1 VQRDR
6 HANFVQTVA
15 LVAASLEKFAVEI
28 RSLQRTEIDELGEP
42 FAEGQTGSSAM
53 PHKRNPELSERICG
67 LARLIRGHSVV
78 ALDNVA
84 LWNERDISHSSAERM
99 ILPDSCLALDYML
112 DVFTSIVKDLRV
124 NSNAMTR
131 NMEASHGLVFSQRVL
146 VALID
151 KGLSRESAYSMVQN
165 NAKLAWDGDQDF
177 RSALLNDVDIRK
189 SLSEQE
195 IDELFDYKY
204 YLRHIDYIFNRL
216 ELK

>member
-1 VQRDR
+1 
-6 HANFVQTVA
+6 
-15 LVAASLEKFAVEI
+15 
-28 RSLQRTEIDELGEP
+28 
-42 FAEGQTGSSAM
+42 M

-67 LARLIRGHSVV
+67 LARLIRGHSVA
-78 ALDNVA
+78 ALENVA

-124 NSNAMTR
+124 NSNTMIR
-131 NMEASHGLVFSQRVL
+131 NMETSHGLVFSQRVL

-151 KGLSRESAYSMVQN
+151 KGLSRESAYSIVQN
-165 NAKLAWDGDQDF
+165 NAKLAWGGDQDF
-177 RSALLNDVDIRK
+177 RSALLNDVDVRK
-189 SLSEQE
+189 SLSAQE

-204 YLRHIDYIFNRL
+204 YLRHVDYIFNRL